1 MEILMDGFMGFINQ
15 LTSLGGTM
23 LYSHLIGHCGTP
35 WDRGHLFCSMS
46 SSGKFKDAAR
56 AEMRT

>member
-1 MEILMDGFMGFINQ
+1 MDGFMGFINQ